1 MSGSFT
7 MDGANIQ
14 SIILILV
21 VIGLGAYVYLE
32 VRKLKGEIASLKKNL
47 QTIPKS
53 SDIPMPSVYP
63 SRFQQPFAKASVPA
77 SAQAQASGPRPAPEP
92 RSSSAPSVKSSEPAP
107 EPRPSPE
114 QNMDPVAQE
123 KSLSLPESDIAS
135 IEGSTELSNLMMSE
149 EEFDDYDPSYTHG
162 DIDKDEDNIAKDV
175 SIDEK
180 EDIQLFQKPKENPYK
195 GLSVSE
201 LKSKLT
207 EMDLPTSGNKSKL
220 VQRILD
226 NE

>member
-32 VRKLKGEIASLKKNL
+32 VRKLKAEIASLKKNL
-47 QTIPKS
+47 QTVQKS
-53 SDIPMPSVYP
+53 SDIPMPPVYP
-63 SRFQQPFAKASVPA
+63 TRFQQPFAKGPEPRPAQA
-77 SAQAQASGPRPAPEP
+77 SAQASASGPFAK
-92 RSSSAPSVKSSEPAP
+92 SSA
-107 EPRPSPE
+107 PE
-114 QNMDPVAQE
+114 QNMNPVSQE

-149 EEFDDYDPSYTHG
+149 EEFDDYDPSYTHE
-162 DIDKDEDNIAKDV
+162 DIDKDEDKDNISEKDAC
-175 SIDEK
+175 IDEK

>member
-1 MSGSFT
+1 
-7 MDGANIQ
+7 
-14 SIILILV
+14 
-21 VIGLGAYVYLE
+21 
-32 VRKLKGEIASLKKNL
+32 
-47 QTIPKS
+47 
-53 SDIPMPSVYP
+53 
-63 SRFQQPFAKASVPA
+63 
-77 SAQAQASGPRPAPEP
+77 
-92 RSSSAPSVKSSEPAP
+92 
-107 EPRPSPE
+107 
-114 QNMDPVAQE
+114 MDPVAQE
-123 KSLSLPESDIAS
+123 KSLSLPESNIAS

-149 EEFDDYDPSYTHG
+149 EEFDDYDPSYTHE
-162 DIDKDEDNIAKDV
+162 DIDKDEDNIDKDV
-175 SIDEK
+175 SIDENE